1 MISADSSIHKYGFSA
16 SRGAR
21 ARCSEPTLAPSGNI
35 EFSSSSS
42 EDGKGRGLR
51 YVTKRFQKTI
61 RKKIKERRRKRSRF
75 LLQNRGLRQP
85 SIALL
90 GGTGSQG
97 PCFFFPPFRTVASR
111 ALRVR
116 LPPLPEGRRGARSL
130 CKSGWIGAH

>member
-90 GGTGSQG
+90 GGTGSQAAS
-97 PCFFFPPFRTVASR
+97 FFSPFRTVASG

-116 LPPLPEGRRGARSL
+116 LPALPEGRRGARSL